1 MAPGAP
7 RPRTPSRSTDGRGT
21 LTLDRKGDDATALLP
36 KYSNKKAN
44 VVGEVRVDKGGNGAD
59 TTAAYLLRHTSSA
72 EYRAK
77 LVLRPN
83 GSMLLVATRVVDG
96 KEKVI
101 KSVKVKKTTYAPG
114 TALRVR
120 ATISSAK
127 NAKIKMTVWRSGTKE
142 PKAQL
147 STKDSTKALRKA
159 GSVGVWGYQGSA
171 ATAPVVLGYDNLLVT
186 SS

>member
-1 MAPGAP
+1 M
-7 RPRTPSRSTDGRGT
+7 
-21 LTLDRKGDDATALLP
+21 
-36 KYSNKKAN
+36 
-44 VVGEVRVDKGGNGAD
+44 
-59 TTAAYLLRHTSSA
+59 LRRTSSA

-96 KEKVI
+96 KEKVV
-101 KSVKVKKTTYAPG
+101 KSVKVKKVTYAPG
-114 TALRVR
+114 TPLRVR

-127 NAKIKMTVWRSGTKE
+127 KAKIKMAVWRAGTKE

-159 GSVGVWGYQGSA
+159 GSVGVRGDQGSPE
-171 ATAPVVLGYDNLLVT
+171 TAPVVLGFDNLLVT
-186 SS
+186 AS

>member
-1 MAPGAP
+1 
-7 RPRTPSRSTDGRGT
+7 
-21 LTLDRKGDDATALLP
+21 
-36 KYSNKKAN
+36 
-44 VVGEVRVDKGGNGAD
+44 
-59 TTAAYLLRHTSSA
+59 
-72 EYRAK
+72 
-77 LVLRPN
+77 
-83 GSMLLVATRVVDG
+83 MLLVATPGRRRQGEGV
-96 KEKVI
+96 

-127 NAKIKMTVWRSGTKE
+127 NAKIKMTVWRAGTKE